1 MHVIK
6 DMLTRTEAIRPKNQI
21 WMLYMLECPLH
32 TGKEHTFSK
41 NKTERSTDAVSLCPG
56 AFSIFRM

>member
-6 DMLTRTEAIRPKNQI
+6 DVLTRTEANRPKNQI

-32 TGKEHTFSK
+32 AGKEHTF
-41 NKTERSTDAVSLCPG
+41 
-56 AFSIFRM
+56 

>member
-41 NKTERSTDAVSLCPG
+41 KNNCSNHV
-56 AFSIFRM
+56 F